1 MKRFVISIV
10 MAGICICGCTKSKM
24 SPGAI
29 GAIDYLALQK
39 KAESF
44 TPAMGVSGGELILA
58 SPTEPKSFNPITS
71 TEPGTGKFTQFMYEG
86 LVHINGVTLKPEPG
100 LAQSWEVGPDGLTW
114 TFHIRKGVV
123 WSDGAPFSAYDVE
136 FTFNDLIYNDSI
148 NPNASRDIFLFDGKR
163 AQVKAIDSLTA
174 QFVLPIAF
182 APFLRSMSQEILPK
196 HKFEQCVARNK
207 FAGVLSMQTP
217 PDSMVVTGPF
227 TLDGFVPNQ
236 KVVFKRNPV
245 YWQKDSAG
253 NRLPYLSKITYLIV
267 PDQNVELAKFKRG
280 EIDYLMG
287 KGEDFAD
294 LKKGE
299 VKGGYSVFRLGS
311 STGSNFLL
319 FNQNSLRD
327 PKTGKPYV
335 DSIKQSWFRNE
346 SFRKAVAYAL
356 DKQSMISTV
365 YSGLGYSQWSPMSP
379 AEGYFYNPN
388 VPQYPYDLARAK
400 ATLAAAGFVDSNKD
414 SILEDAGGHSVEFT
428 FLTNSGNIER
438 QKIAEIIRKDLLRVG
453 FKVHFQVMDFSSLIQ
468 KMDNPPYDW
477 DAVLLGLSG
486 GVEPHFGKKVWHSSQ
501 NLHMW
506 FPRQKS
512 PSTPWEARIDS
523 IFDAGVKELDE
534 SKRKALYDEWQ
545 LIAVDK
551 LPLIY
556 TVLPER
562 VLCIA
567 NKFKNV
573 NPSVN
578 GGLLYNIERI
588 YIQPK
593 VQIAPDTS
601 KKK

>member
-24 SPGAI
+24 SPGSI
-29 GAIDYLALQK
+29 EAIDYMALQK

-44 TPAMGVSGGELILA
+44 MPAVGVSGGELILA

-114 TFHIRKGVV
+114 TFHIRKGVL

-207 FAGVLSMQTP
+207 FSSALSTQTA

-236 KVVFKRNPV
+236 KVVLKRNPA

-253 NRLPYLSKITYLIV
+253 NSLPYLSKIVYLIV
-267 PDQNVELAKFKRG
+267 PDQNVELAKFKGG

-287 KGEDFAD
+287 KGEDFAE

-356 DKQSMISTV
+356 DKQGMISAV

-388 VPQYPYDLARAK
+388 VPQYPYDLAKAK
-400 ATLAAAGFVDSNKD
+400 ATLAAAGFVDINKD

-453 FKVHFQVMDFSSLIQ
+453 FKVHFQVTDFSSLIQ

-562 VLCIA
+562 VLCIS

-588 YIQPK
+588 YIQPP
-593 VQIAPDTS
+593 VQIMPDTS

>member
-1 MKRFVISIV
+1 MKRFFILILI
-10 MAGICICGCTKSKM
+10 AGICICGCTKSKM
-24 SPGAI
+24 SSGAI
-29 GAIDYLALQK
+29 GAIDYMALQK

-44 TPAMGVSGGELILA
+44 APAVGVSGGELILA

-123 WSDGAPFSAYDVE
+123 WSDGVPFSAYDVE

-182 APFLRSMSQEILPK
+182 APFLRSMSQEILPE
-196 HKFEQCVARNK
+196 HKFGQCVARNK
-207 FAGVLSMQTP
+207 FAGALSTQTA

-236 KVVFKRNPV
+236 KVVLKRNPA

-253 NRLPYLSKITYLIV
+253 NSLPYLSKIVYLIV

-287 KGEDFAD
+287 KGEDFAE

-299 VKGGYSVFRLGS
+299 VKSGYSVFRLGL

-319 FNQNSLRD
+319 FNQNSQRD

-388 VPQYPYDLARAK
+388 VPQYPYDLAKAK
-400 ATLAAAGFVDSNKD
+400 ATLAAAGFVDINKD

-453 FKVHFQVMDFSSLIQ
+453 FKVRFSGHGFFKPDPKDGQPALRLGRGASGPQRRGRTAFRQESLALIA
-468 KMDNPPYDW
+468 KP
-477 DAVLLGLSG
+477 AHVVSTA
-486 GVEPHFGKKVWHSSQ
+486 KK
-501 NLHMW
+501 
-506 FPRQKS
+506 P
-512 PSTPWEARIDS
+512 
-523 IFDAGVKELDE
+523 FDALGSEDRLDI
-534 SKRKALYDEWQ
+534 RRGRQ
-545 LIAVDK
+545 G
-551 LPLIY
+551 
-556 TVLPER
+556 T
-562 VLCIA
+562 
-567 NKFKNV
+567 
-573 NPSVN
+573 
-578 GGLLYNIERI
+578 
-588 YIQPK
+588 
-593 VQIAPDTS
+593 
-601 KKK
+601 

>member
-1 MKRFVISIV
+1 MKRFVISIL

-24 SPGAI
+24 SPGTI
-29 GAIDYLALQK
+29 GAIDYMALQK

-44 TPAMGVSGGELILA
+44 TPAVGVSGGELILA

-71 TEPGTGKFTQFMYEG
+71 TEPGTGKFTQFIYEG

-100 LAQSWEVGPDGLTW
+100 LAQSWEVGADGLTW
-114 TFHIRKGVV
+114 TFHIRKGVL

-163 AQVKAIDSLTA
+163 AQVKVIDSLTA

-207 FAGVLSMQTP
+207 FAGALSTQTA

-327 PKTGKPYV
+327 PKTGRPYV

-356 DKQSMISTV
+356 DKQSMISMV
-365 YSGLGYSQWSPMSP
+365 YSGLGYPQWSPMSP

-388 VPQYPYDLARAK
+388 VSQYPYDLAKAK
-400 ATLAAAGFVDSNKD
+400 ATLAAAGFADINKD

-438 QKIAEIIRKDLLRVG
+438 QKIADIIRKDLLRVG

-506 FPRQKS
+506 FPRQKT
-512 PSTPWEARIDS
+512 PATPWEARIDS

-588 YIQPK
+588 YIQPP
-593 VQIAPDTS
+593 VQIMPDTS

>member
-24 SPGAI
+24 SPGSI
-29 GAIDYLALQK
+29 EAIDYMALQK

-44 TPAMGVSGGELILA
+44 MPAVGVSGGELILA

-114 TFHIRKGVV
+114 TFHIRKGVL

-207 FAGVLSMQTP
+207 FSSALSTQTA

-236 KVVFKRNPV
+236 KVVLKRNPA

-253 NRLPYLSKITYLIV
+253 NSLPYLSKIVYLIV

-287 KGEDFAD
+287 KGEDFAE

-356 DKQSMISTV
+356 DKQGMISAV

-388 VPQYPYDLARAK
+388 VPQYPYDLAKAK
-400 ATLAAAGFVDSNKD
+400 ATLAAAGFVDINKD

-453 FKVHFQVMDFSSLIQ
+453 FKVHFQVTDFSSLIQ

-562 VLCIA
+562 VLCIS

-588 YIQPK
+588 YIQPP
-593 VQIAPDTS
+593 VQIMPDTS